1 MEFFFKP
8 RGIAVVGATPAQG
21 KGGHVIINNLNRGYT
36 GAIYPV
42 NPRYEVIEG
51 FPCYPSILDVPD
63 PIDLAIVFV
72 SAQLVP
78 AVIDACATRKIPGVM
93 IQSAGFA
100 ETGGQGKAI
109 QDEVKRIADLSGI
122 RVWGPNCMGLVDA
135 PSRFI
140 FSTVTPTIWDTHL
153 VPGGVSLIVQ
163 SGMLSGAFL
172 IDIISHGT
180 MGVNKVCS
188 IGNKMDVNEN
198 DLIEYLIQDSGTKAI
213 GLYLESFA
221 DGRRFIDL
229 CRRSPKPIVVLN
241 GGKTAKGAQAA
252 MSHTASLSCNGAV
265 TAGALAQAG
274 VFEARAFYQLMDFCR
289 TLCMYPKI
297 RPESRNR
304 IAILTYS
311 GGAGIVSTDI
321 MDGCGLVPAELSNP
335 TVEKLRSVFPEWMPP
350 SNPVDLWPGAI
361 LNGPR
366 KAFGA
371 AMAAVAAD
379 PNVDAV
385 FVHCFVGGFELEP
398 DLPYLSDVARQADK
412 PLICWISG
420 EREQVYAFQREAE
433 QLSVPVFRELLR
445 GVECLSILLRPD
457 GSKAAKQP
465 KLSRPSAAIKVSD
478 ASSIILETGRG
489 DIDEYHSKQILSE
502 TGIPV
507 VEEQLVATIEEAKA
521 AALHF
526 GFPVVVKG
534 LMKGASHKTESGLV
548 HLGIDSTAGIEVSF
562 DRLQAAT
569 KGRGKVLIQ
578 RMVKGEIEMMA
589 GFIRDPQFGPCIMCG
604 LGGILAEAIN
614 DTVFGVA
621 PITFS
626 EALDMIGRLKS
637 QKLLNGFRGFDPV
650 DREALARILVRLGD
664 LGYSHPRIQEI
675 DINPFVIKNGS
686 PVAVDGLVVLDD

>member
-8 RGIAVVGATPAQG
+8 RGIAVVGATPGQG

-36 GAIYPV
+36 GKIYPV
-42 NPRYEVIEG
+42 NPRYEKIEG
-51 FPCYPSILDVPD
+51 FPCYSSILDVPD
-63 PIDLAIVFV
+63 PVDLAIVFI

-78 AVIDACATRKIPGVM
+78 AVIDACVRRKIPGVM
-93 IQSAGFA
+93 IQSAGFS
-100 ETGGQGKAI
+100 ETGDQGKAI
-109 QDEVKRIADLSGI
+109 QDEVKRIADRSAI
-122 RVWGPNCMGLVDA
+122 RLWGPNCMGLVDA

-140 FSTVTPTIWDTHL
+140 FSTVTPTIWDTQL

-172 IDIISHGT
+172 VDILSHGT

-198 DLIEYLIQDSGTKAI
+198 DLIEYLIQDSATKAI
-213 GLYLESFA
+213 GLYLETFA

-252 MSHTASLSCNGAV
+252 MSHTASLSGNGAV
-265 TAGALAQAG
+265 IAGALAQVGA
-274 VFEARAFYQLMDFCR
+274 FEARAFYQLMDFCR
-289 TLCMYPKI
+289 TLSMYPKI
-297 RPESRNR
+297 SPESRNR

-311 GGAGIVSTDI
+311 GGAGIVQTDI
-321 MDGCGLVPAELSNP
+321 MDGYGLVPAELSGP
-335 TVEKLRSVFPEWMPP
+335 TIETLRSVFPEWMPP

-366 KAFGA
+366 KAFGT
-371 AMAAVAAD
+371 AMQAVAAD

-398 DLPYLSDVARQADK
+398 DLPYLSEVARQADK

-420 EREQVYAFQREAE
+420 EREQVTSFQHEAE

-445 GVECLSILLRPD
+445 GVECLSILLSPD
-457 GSKAAKQP
+457 GSKAAIDP
-465 KLSRPSAAIKVSD
+465 KLSIPSVAIKVSD
-478 ASSIILETGRG
+478 ALSITLESENG
-489 DIDEYHSKQILSE
+489 DLNEYISKQILSE
-502 TGIPV
+502 AGIPV
-507 VEEQLVATIEEAKA
+507 VEEQLVSTLEETKA

-534 LMKGASHKTESGLV
+534 LMKAASHKTEFGLV
-548 HLGIDSTAGIEVSF
+548 NLGIDSPAGIEVSF
-562 DRLQAAT
+562 DRLQAAMNG
-569 KGRGKVLIQ
+569 KGKVLVQ
-578 RMVKGEIEMMA
+578 RQVKGKIEMMA
-589 GFIRDPQFGPCIMCG
+589 GFVRDPQFGSCIMCG
-604 LGGILAEAIN
+604 VGGILAEAIN

-626 EALDMIGRLKS
+626 EALAMISRLKS
-637 QKLLNGFRGFDPV
+637 QKLLNGFRGFAPV
-650 DREALARILVRLGD
+650 DREAFARILVRLSE
-664 LGYSHPRIQEI
+664 LGHGHPRIQEI
-675 DINPFVIKNGS
+675 DINPLVINNGL
-686 PVAVDGLVVLDD
+686 PVAVDGLVVLAD